1 MSLQV
6 ETHKVGTTLVVRL
19 YGELDHH
26 TAEMVRQRVDQ
37 ELDGDVF
44 KNMIISME
52 RLEFMD
58 SSGLGVILGRY
69 KKISQHG
76 GKMALCAVTDS
87 VRKIFELSGVLKILP
102 LYDSEAR
109 ALTEIGEA

>member
-6 ETHKVGTTLVVRL
+6 DTQKIGTTLIVRL
-19 YGELDHH
+19 QGELDHH
-26 TAEMVRQRVDQ
+26 TAEIVRNRVDA
-37 ELDGDVF
+37 ELDNEVCRNVIFALVGLD
-44 KNMIISME
+44 
-52 RLEFMD
+52 FMD

-69 KKISQHG
+69 KKVSQLG

-102 LYDSEAR
+102 LYETETR
-109 ALTEIGEA
+109 ALTEMGEA